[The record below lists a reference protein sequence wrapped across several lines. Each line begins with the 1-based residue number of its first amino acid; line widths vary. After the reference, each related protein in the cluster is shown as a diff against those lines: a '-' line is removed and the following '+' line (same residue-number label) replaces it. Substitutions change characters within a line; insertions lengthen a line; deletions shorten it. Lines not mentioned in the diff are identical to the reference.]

1 MYYTF
6 KLSNKSFMR
15 LTLLSQMLGTF
26 LIQLI
31 GKRKEAI
38 KLLKPK
44 RILLRVT
51 NLGSLKMKSK
61 IKIARSNSEQFYRT
75 SRKES
80 PLFKEGLQAGLC
92 YSSIEK
98 STLGA
103 FLTLPPRSK

>member
-1 MYYTF
+1 
-6 KLSNKSFMR
+6 MR

-75 SRKES
+75 SSKGPSLLLEGAS
-80 PLFKEGLQAGLC
+80 SLHVLFKC
-92 YSSIEK
+92 
-98 STLGA
+98 
-103 FLTLPPRSK
+103 

>member
-1 MYYTF
+1 
-6 KLSNKSFMR
+6 MR

-61 IKIARSNSEQFYRT
+61 IKLPGATPSNSIEHRT
-75 SRKES
+75 RN
-80 PLFKEGLQAGLC
+80 PLSLKKDFKPVCVIQVLRN
-92 YSSIEK
+92 
-98 STLGA
+98 
-103 FLTLPPRSK
+103 LP